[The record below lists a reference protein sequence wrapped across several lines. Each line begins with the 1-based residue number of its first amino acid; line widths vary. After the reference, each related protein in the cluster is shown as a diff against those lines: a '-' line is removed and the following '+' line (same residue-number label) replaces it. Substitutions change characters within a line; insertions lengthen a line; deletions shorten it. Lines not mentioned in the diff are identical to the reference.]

1 MTLGWP
7 NQSDLARLISTPNV
21 SPSGWLGLTQ
31 DVGVIEYFFVQIYS
45 HSMAYMRELERARP
59 EMFECRWL
67 SPFTRV

>member
-45 HSMAYMRELERARP
+45 HSMANLQEQESAKS
-59 EMFECRWL
+59 EECSYLNKCKVGLR
-67 SPFTRV
+67 